1 MFVGHRMKERRKALG
16 MSAETLAARLGL
28 SAATIYRYE
37 KGDIEKLPGNLLE
50 PLASILSTT
59 PADLMGW
66 ESPYQG
72 MEGILPVIRKK
83 IPLLGEIAAGQ
94 PIFAQE
100 DYNTSVTCNEDV
112 PCDFALRVKGDS
124 MNPRLFDNDVV
135 FIRSQPDVHDG
146 QIAAVMVDDSA
157 TLKHVYHI
165 AGGVQLVSDN
175 ADYAP
180 MTFTSHNSESI
191 TILGLAVAYQ
201 RRLNQ
206 RQS

>member
-1 MFVGHRMKERRKALG
+1 
-16 MSAETLAARLGL
+16 
-28 SAATIYRYE
+28 
-37 KGDIEKLPGNLLE
+37 
-50 PLASILSTT
+50 
-59 PADLMGW
+59 
-66 ESPYQG
+66 
-72 MEGILPVIRKK
+72 
-83 IPLLGEIAAGQ
+83 
-94 PIFAQE
+94 
-100 DYNTSVTCNEDV
+100 SVTCNEDV

-180 MTFTSHNSESI
+180 MTFTAHNSESI
-191 TILGLAVAYQ
+191 SILGLAVAYQ

-206 RQS
+206 RQA

>member
-180 MTFTSHNSESI
+180 MTFTAHNSESI
-191 TILGLAVAYQ
+191 SILGLAVAYQ

-206 RQS
+206 RQA

>member
-16 MSAETLAARLGL
+16 MSAETLATRLGL

-180 MTFTSHNSESI
+180 MTFTAHNSESI
-191 TILGLAVAYQ
+191 SILGLAVAYQ

-206 RQS
+206 RQA

>member
-1 MFVGHRMKERRKALG
+1 MGHRMKERRKALG

-180 MTFTSHNSESI
+180 MTFTAHNSESI
-191 TILGLAVAYQ
+191 SILGLAVAYQ

-206 RQS
+206 RQA

>member
-1 MFVGHRMKERRKALG
+1 MGHRMKERRKALG

-59 PADLMGW
+59 PAELMGW

-180 MTFTSHNSESI
+180 MTFTAHNSESI
-191 TILGLAVAYQ
+191 SILGLAVAYQ

-206 RQS
+206 RQA

>member
-1 MFVGHRMKERRKALG
+1 MGHRMKERRKALG
-16 MSAETLAARLGL
+16 MSAETLATRLGL

-180 MTFTSHNSESI
+180 MTFTAHNSESI
-191 TILGLAVAYQ
+191 SILGLAVAYQ

-206 RQS
+206 RQA

>member
-1 MFVGHRMKERRKALG
+1 MKERRKALG

-59 PADLMGW
+59 PAELMGW

-180 MTFTSHNSESI
+180 MTFTAHNSESI
-191 TILGLAVAYQ
+191 SILGLAVAYQ

-206 RQS
+206 RQA

>member
-1 MFVGHRMKERRKALG
+1 MGHRMKERRKALG

-59 PADLMGW
+59 PAELMGW

-72 MEGILPVIRKK
+72 MEGILPVFRKK

-180 MTFTSHNSESI
+180 MTFTAHNSESI
-191 TILGLAVAYQ
+191 SILGLAVAYQ

-206 RQS
+206 RQA

>member
-135 FIRSQPDVHDG
+135 FI
-146 QIAAVMVDDSA
+146 
-157 TLKHVYHI
+157 
-165 AGGVQLVSDN
+165 
-175 ADYAP
+175 
-180 MTFTSHNSESI
+180 
-191 TILGLAVAYQ
+191 
-201 RRLNQ
+201 
-206 RQS
+206 